1 MSVMENIGEKE
12 NVMKNDKPTTTT
24 RMIASV
30 FAATVLMFGV
40 GSTYA
45 DGTCDALCEDGTSQQ
60 TIEPDANACEFE
72 CDTFCVDYVT
82 NLKDCAYKGANIKGD
97 CSMVCTDGSTWNSW
111 SYTETGCHNRCDSFC
126 VTSADVATCNFKNET
141 IKGAIPTV
149 SAWGVAIMAI
159 LLLVGAKVYF
169 GRRREMQL

>member
-45 DGTCDALCEDGTSQQ
+45 DGTCVALCEDGTSQV
-60 TIEPDANACEFE
+60 TNEGNIGVCEGV
-72 CDTFCVDYVT
+72 CDDFCYPYWS
-82 NLKDCAYKGANIKGD
+82 NLKDCAYKGENIKGD
-97 CSMVCTDGSTWNSW
+97 CSAVCSDGAALNNW
-111 SYTETGCHNRCDSFC
+111 SYTEAGCHDQCDAFC
-126 VTSADVATCNFKNET
+126 GTSADVAACYFKNEN

-149 SAWGVAIMAI
+149 SEWGVAIMA
-159 LLLVGAKVYF
+159 LLLLIGAKVYF
-169 GRRREMQL
+169 SRRRAMQT

>member
-1 MSVMENIGEKE
+1 MSVIENIGEKE
-12 NVMKNDKPTTTT
+12 NVMKNDRPTTTT

-45 DGTCDALCEDGTSQQ
+45 DNTCDATCEDGTSQQ
-60 TIEPDANACEFE
+60 TVEASAGACEFV
-72 CDTFCVDYVT
+72 CDTFCVNFVT

-97 CSMVCTDGSTWNSW
+97 CSTVCRDGTALNSW
-111 SYTETGCHNRCDSFC
+111 SYTETGCHNRCDFFC
-126 VTSADVATCNFKNET
+126 GTNADVAACYFKNAN
-141 IKGAIPTV
+141 IGGAIPTV
-149 SAWGVAIMAI
+149 SAWGVAIMAM

-169 GRRREMQL
+169 SRRRAMQA

>member
-1 MSVMENIGEKE
+1 MSVIENIGEKE
-12 NVMKNDKPTTTT
+12 NVMKNDRPTTTT

-45 DGTCDALCEDGTSQQ
+45 DNTCDAICEDGTSQQ
-60 TIEPDANACEFE
+60 TVEASAGACELV
-72 CDTFCVDYVT
+72 CDTFCVNFVT

-97 CSMVCTDGSTWNSW
+97 CSTVCRDGTTLNSW
-111 SYTETGCHNRCDSFC
+111 SYTETGCHNRCDFFC
-126 VTSADVATCNFKNET
+126 GTNAEVTACYFKNET

-149 SAWGVAIMAI
+149 SSWGVAIMAM

-169 GRRREMQL
+169 NRRRAMQA